1 MSHRV
6 VYQWLHN
13 LDWRRGGMSES
24 VYMVGAIELTH
35 DMSVR
40 KMTYDVR
47 VLVRELFDDF
57 FLQQSDLDLL

>member
-1 MSHRV
+1 
-6 VYQWLHN
+6 
-13 LDWRRGGMSES
+13 MSES

>member
-1 MSHRV
+1 
-6 VYQWLHN
+6 
-13 LDWRRGGMSES
+13 MSES

-57 FLQQSDLDLL
+57 FLQQSNIGLIWIYFELVGIGSRTTMQS